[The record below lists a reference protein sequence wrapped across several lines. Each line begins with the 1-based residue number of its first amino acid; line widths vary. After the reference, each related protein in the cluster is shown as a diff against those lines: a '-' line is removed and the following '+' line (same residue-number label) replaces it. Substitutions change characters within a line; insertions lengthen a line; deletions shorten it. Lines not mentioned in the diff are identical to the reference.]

1 MTNSTPAGTMSL
13 DWRAIL
19 AGVAPVA
26 WYVAMAIL
34 ATLGGYPGV
43 VCITPMAW
51 LIGLA
56 AGQRTATVTRSAPP
70 RRPLVEAAIAGAL
83 VGLVTGAVFA
93 AIAPQFELRDA
104 QEVRQMVAWTA
115 CVVVGGVPVSAAL
128 AVATAWLVTRRRVRE
143 EEH

>member
-56 AGQRTATVTRSAPP
+56 AGQRTAAVTHGT
-70 RRPLVEAAIAGAL
+70 RPLLEAAIAGAV
-83 VGLVTGAVFA
+83 VGLVTGIVF
-93 AIAPQFELRDA
+93 F
-104 QEVRQMVAWTA
+104 
-115 CVVVGGVPVSAAL
+115 VVGLQLPVNIFFGAIVIVLGMTVSAIL
-128 AVATAWLVTRRRVRE
+128 AVVTGWLVTRRRVRE
-143 EEH
+143 ERH